1 MSDSNQNYP
10 YSDEYMIFDEVTK
23 RYVLTE
29 QYVRD
34 VRVTV
39 SGSRYMNTW
48 EF

>member
-1 MSDSNQNYP
+1 MAEEYP
-10 YSDEYMIFDEVTK
+10 YSDEYMIFDEFTN

-39 SGSRYMNTW
+39 SGSRYMNAG